1 MTYGLGSENQ
11 NLPGFIVLGQGAPA
25 VGGASQ
31 WSQGFLPATH
41 QGTLFRPGSNPIV
54 DLHPRAGT
62 SPESQRSELDL
73 LKWLNQWHARQRS
86 HTGELEARI
95 AAYEMAFQ
103 MQTAAPELID
113 LSGESEATRKL
124 YGLNDPAAE
133 TFGRQCLMARRMV
146 ERGFA
151 SSSFFMARANPGIST
166 GIWPA
171 ACRSCVMKSISPSP
185 AC

>member
-1 MTYGLGSENQ
+1 MVWEARIRICPALSCWDRGLPRWAA
-11 NLPGFIVLGQGAPA
+11 LP
-25 VGGASQ
+25 Q

-73 LKWLNQWHARQRS
+73 LKWLNQRHARQRS

-124 YGLNDPAAE
+124 YGLDDPAAE

-146 ERGFA
+146 EWRGSLRQASSWQGQTLGSARGFG
-151 SSSFFMARANPGIST
+151 RP
-166 GIWPA
+166 PA
-171 ACRSCVMKSISPSP
+171 GLVS
-185 AC
+185 